1 MCAYFELAPGARI
14 AEHAHPHEQAGM
26 LVQGKTKWKMR
37 GEERILTAPALYR
50 VPSGEPHE
58 VEVVGDEPAVVLD
71 AFSPIRED
79 FLKGVPPAYMK
90 S

>member
-1 MCAYFELAPGARI
+1 MVK
-14 AEHAHPHEQAGM
+14 GM
-26 LVQGKTKWKMR
+26 LVKGKTKWKMR
-37 GEERILTAPALYR
+37 GEERILIAPALYR
-50 VPSGEPHE
+50 VPSGEPNE

-79 FLKGVPPAYMK
+79 FLTGVPPSYMK